1 MGSLIGAGVA
11 RDLEDAYQQA
21 IWADAELSSQLTKA
35 QQERAQRAA
44 ADQHRAAVNRARTQR
59 PASRPA
65 TPADPST
72 MSTQQLLE
80 HQWSELGR
88 HSGHVVRDLPAGRV
102 RPNVTRSPGP

>member
-21 IWADAELSSQLTKA
+21 IWADAELRGQLTKA

-65 TPADPST
+65 TPRTRRPCRPS
-72 MSTQQLLE
+72 SSSSIVVGAGPRLIVPPRAAF
-80 HQWSELGR
+80 WSR
-88 HSGHVVRDLPAGRV
+88 
-102 RPNVTRSPGP
+102 RPRSPGR